1 MFCVILEKRHAH
13 GCAPCIIKAERKRTM
28 DPTILTTVGTA
39 VTMMG
44 GLLAVIA
51 RLKAD
56 LKQDIGEVKTDL
68 KEVKADLEKD
78 IREVKA
84 DLEKDIRRVETNLT
98 TEINRVETNLT
109 TEINRVETNL
119 TTEINRVED
128 NLTGD
133 IRRVDDRVW
142 QLGTIIINHTGLPP
156 DDIPLAPERQPTER
170 NPVNA

>member
-1 MFCVILEKRHAH
+1 MFCVILEKRYAH
-13 GCAPCIIKAERKRTM
+13 GCTPCIIKAERKRTM

-56 LKQDIGEVKTDL
+56 LKQDIREVKT
-68 KEVKADLEKD
+68 DLEKD
-78 IREVKA
+78 IREAKA
-84 DLEKDIRRVETNLT
+84 DLEKDIRRVET
-98 TEINRVETNLT
+98 
-109 TEINRVETNL
+109 
-119 TTEINRVED
+119 

-142 QLGTIIINHTGLPP
+142 QLGTIIINHTGLSP
-156 DDIPLAPERQPTER
+156 DDIPPAPERQPKDR

>member
-1 MFCVILEKRHAH
+1 
-13 GCAPCIIKAERKRTM
+13 M

-44 GLLAVIA
+44 GLLTVIA

-56 LKQDIGEVKTDL
+56 LKQDIGEVKTNL

-78 IREVKA
+78 IQRVETNLGEVKA

-98 TEINRVETNLT
+98 
-109 TEINRVETNL
+109 
-119 TTEINRVED
+119 
-128 NLTGD
+128 GD

-142 QLGTIIINHTGLPP
+142 QLVTLIIRHTDLPP
-156 DDIPLAPERQPTER
+156 DDFPPPPERQPTER